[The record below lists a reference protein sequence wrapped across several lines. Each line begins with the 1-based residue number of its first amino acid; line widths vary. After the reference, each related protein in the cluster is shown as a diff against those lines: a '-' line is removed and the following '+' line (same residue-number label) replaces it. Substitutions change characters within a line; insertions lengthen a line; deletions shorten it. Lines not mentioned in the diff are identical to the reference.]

1 MLREIYLSTALLAAF
16 GLVGAGLVALVH
28 MGTAER
34 IEANREA
41 ATLARLH
48 EILPDGEY
56 DNDII
61 NDTTVLSHALLG
73 GGQHLV
79 YRARRND
86 EPVAAVF
93 TVIARGG
100 YSGDIH
106 LLVGVRENGQVA
118 GVRVI
123 SHRETPG
130 LGDDIEASRSDWILG
145 FDNLALDDPPM
156 ERWAVQ
162 RDGGIFDQFTGA
174 TITPRA
180 VVRAVRDT
188 LIYFDTHREQ
198 VFTPIPVDPTDEE
211 AHADE

>member
-16 GLVGAGLVALVH
+16 GLVGAGLVALIH

-61 NDTTVLSHALLG
+61 NDTTVLGHALLG
-73 GGQHLV
+73 GGNHLV
-79 YRARRND
+79 YRARLGD

-106 LLVGVRENGQVA
+106 LLVGVRADGRVA
-118 GVRVI
+118 GVRVV

-130 LGDDIEASRSDWILG
+130 LGDDIEAGRSDWILG
-145 FDNLALDDPPM
+145 FDDLELGNPPV

-198 VFTPIPVDPTDEE
+198 VFEPMPVDDTDEE
-211 AHADE
+211 AHTDE